1 MARFLLSLILA
12 VILVPAA
19 AGADSWDNQFG
30 LRGFPSDPTNG
41 TIYDLVV
48 IGGDLYA
55 VGAFTTIGAA
65 SAQCIA
71 RWDGNTWSNVGP
83 AVFGNSPI
91 TPTITTVAGT
101 PDSLVVVGNF
111 DTVNGAPGEMA
122 IWNGTSWTG
131 FHDPLLEQSQWLF
144 SVASDG
150 SNIYIAGD
158 YPSFVTK
165 WDGASVTQIGIA
177 GGTSNLAIWDLLW
190 YNGGL
195 VAGGNYH
202 TMNGAPAYHLA
213 FWDGDFW
220 TNLQTDLP
228 YMWPG
233 ELFEHNGALYMCGAR
248 AFDYISNRYL
258 INGQWFDATTDE
270 AQCALIGAS
279 TDAMF
284 FQDKLYRT
292 MVCGSTVP
300 GGVPVNGV
308 CKWTGSAWDNMDGG
322 LSAGATAGPLAEY
335 QGNLIVG
342 GEFTAAGGM
351 PAANHL
357 AVWDGERW
365 LANAPDKRV
374 RALATSGTDVYL
386 GGDFIH
392 AYDTPASHVVRWD
405 GNGWSALGTGVNGTV
420 HALLMMGSDL
430 YVAGEFTNA
439 GGSGAA
445 YLARWDGA
453 NWFPVGPSLGGPV
466 YALATDGTNL
476 YAGGSFLSFQT
487 EVLQKIGRW
496 DGATWHAIGGGIT
509 NTGSVRALTWD
520 GANLYAGGDFAYAGG
535 MPVGNTAYF
544 DGASWNTM
552 AFGFDGMVRD
562 LQLHGGLL
570 YAAGDFVHWGLDVM
584 NHVAAWNGSLW
595 QKVGDPGNPGVDGSV
610 RALASS
616 GGWLFAS
623 GEFTHAGGTPA
634 SRIASW
640 DGMAWSPLGSG
651 LDRPADAL
659 AMGEGELFVGG
670 EFATAGGNGSYRF
683 ARWALT
689 PTAVVSTPPTRAAML
704 EPAIPN
710 PFNPSTQIRYRVA
723 TDSRVTIGIYDVAG
737 RRVRLLVDEFVA
749 GSTSVRSREWDGTAD
764 NGARAASG
772 VFFVRMQA
780 GGATETQKIVLL
792 K

>member
-19 AGADSWDNQFG
+19 AAADTWDSQFG
-30 LRGFPSDPTNG
+30 LLGFPNDPTDG

-48 IGGDLYA
+48 IGEDLYA
-55 VGAFTTIGAA
+55 VGAFTTIGGV

-71 RWDGNTWSNVGP
+71 RWDGSNWHNVGS
-83 AVFGNSPI
+83 ATFGY
-91 TPTITTVAGT
+91 TPLPPVITTVIGT
-101 PDSLVVVGNF
+101 PDSLIVVGQFN
-111 DTVNGAPGEMA
+111 TVNGSPARLA
-122 IWNGTSWTG
+122 
-131 FHDPLLEQSQWLF
+131 
-144 SVASDG
+144 V
-150 SNIYIAGD
+150 
-158 YPSFVTK
+158 
-165 WDGASVTQIGIA
+165 WDGASWTGHDSNLLQTQWLYSLASDGANVYIALSTGVVRWDGTTFTQIGTIS
-177 GGTSNLAIWDLLW
+177 GVSNLSVWDLIW

-195 VAGGNYH
+195 AASGHFYTV
-202 TMNGAPAYHLA
+202 NGVNVTLAA
-213 FWDGDFW
+213 FWDGATW
-220 TNLQTDLP
+220 TNLNP
-228 YMWPG
+228 GVMAG
-233 ELFEHNGALYMCGAR
+233 ELFEHNGLLYACGSDNNINIR
-248 AFDYISNRYL
+248 FL
-258 INGQWFDATTDE
+258 QNGQWYDAVSDN
-270 AQCALIGAS
+270 AYCALIGAP

-284 FQDKLYRT
+284 FNDKLYRT

-335 QGNLIVG
+335 QGKLVVG

-351 PAANHL
+351 PTPNHL
-357 AVWDGERW
+357 AMWDGDRW
-365 LANAPDKRV
+365 YANAPDKRV
-374 RALATSGTDVYL
+374 RALAVSGSDVYL
-386 GGDFIH
+386 GGDFIQ

-405 GNGWSALGTGVNGTV
+405 GTGWSALGSGANGTV

-430 YVAGEFTNA
+430 YAAGEFTDA

-445 YLARWDGA
+445 YLARWDGMSWHA
-453 NWFPVGPSLGGPV
+453 VGPSLGGPV

-670 EFATAGGNGSYRF
+670 EFATAGGNGSHRF

-704 EPAIPN
+704 EPAMPN

-772 VFFVRMQA
+772 VFFVRMEA
-780 GGATETQKIVLL
+780 DGATETQKIVLL